1 MRNRIFG
8 AIGLL
13 WGGLLL
19 VRAYLGGGPVG
30 TGAYRAGQI
39 AALVFAA
46 LLVVV
51 GGYYLIK
58 GNRSTKS

>member
-8 AIGLL
+8 TIGLI
-13 WGGLLL
+13 WGATIL

-30 TGAYRAGQI
+30 AGAYRQGQI

-46 LLVVV
+46 LLVIV
-51 GGYYLIK
+51 GGYYLIR
-58 GNRSTKS
+58 GDGSGQS